1 MQQIKKYLF
10 KKQIWALQISLSDE
24 SFSRAKTTQ
33 FVFPT
38 SFVVSRFTA
47 LRV

>member
-24 SFSRAKTTQ
+24 SSRAKTTQ

-38 SFVVSRFTA
+38 SSVVSRFTA